1 MPAGILVLVILLG
14 AGLYIHNQPLAA
26 ASLLILILSA
36 VGWPAVLPFL
46 ERHSVQLGIFFLL
59 VAVLTPFTRS
69 ELTWNEIYRSLVSDR
84 GILVVTIGAL
94 STYLAARG
102 VRLLQSD
109 PVIMVSLVV
118 GSVVGV
124 SLLGGIPAGPL
135 VAAGLAAVLVEL
147 LTPR

>member
-1 MPAGILVLVILLG
+1 VPAGILLLIILLG

-26 ASLLILILSA
+26 AALLLLIVST
-36 VGWPAVLPFL
+36 VNWPVALHFL

-59 VAVLTPFTRS
+59 VAVLTPFTQGA
-69 ELTWNEIYRSLVSDR
+69 LTWTQVYSSLISGR

-102 VRLLQSD
+102 VRLLQGD

-118 GSVVGV
+118 GSVLGV

-147 LTPR
+147 LAR